1 VQRYLRFGQ
10 KPSRELFSKL
20 LRIIFS
26 SRRANDRGPAIFI
39 DRDGVINCRRPG
51 DYVLDWS
58 QFVFIAGIR
67 AALKQLSAL
76 RLPIIVI
83 SNQAAVGKG
92 VLKADDLQKITAQLH
107 QTLLADGTLLSA
119 AYYCTHSTRENCVCR
134 KPKPTLFY
142 RAADDFNIDLRRSIF
157 IGDSDT
163 DAQAAQAAGCNPVLF
178 GSVLCGCSDS
188 LKWVTGLPAA
198 RTAEELLNVAV
209 ECLRTGRVAS
219 SDHAHRDSTVD
230 I

>member
-1 VQRYLRFGQ
+1 
-10 KPSRELFSKL
+10 
-20 LRIIFS
+20 
-26 SRRANDRGPAIFI
+26 
-39 DRDGVINCRRPG
+39 
-51 DYVLDWS
+51 
-58 QFVFIAGIR
+58 
-67 AALKQLSAL
+67 
-76 RLPIIVI
+76 
-83 SNQAAVGKG
+83 
-92 VLKADDLQKITAQLH
+92 
-107 QTLLADGTLLSA
+107 
-119 AYYCTHSTRENCVCR
+119 
-134 KPKPTLFY
+134 LFY